1 MPRAGLR
8 RGETAS
14 VEQEVRQPVRM
25 DRRLLGWGLFLIIV
39 GSIPLLVRGGYLD
52 RALVEDW
59 PSLWPLLLIG
69 WGIGLVLRRT
79 PGELVGSAISVAVL
93 GVMVGGLIATGFG
106 GFPAFGACGDGTGAT
121 SFDSRSGT
129 LSDGGRMNVEFN
141 CGTLTV
147 KAVDGSEWSISG
159 RGPDGEGPEIV
170 ADFGRVQIKPKDEEF
185 RGFVA
190 DASTWDVEVP
200 RTPRLDVGV
209 TLNAGEGT
217 IDLAGA
223 NLGSLNTTLNAGS
236 LTFELAETAALESVN
251 GTVNAGAATFDLPG
265 FVTDANLTLN
275 AGSITVCL
283 PAGTPV
289 NARWNGALGSNNFD
303 SAGLDK
309 IDDQHWMTRGL
320 NPATDPHLEL
330 RVSANA
336 GSFTL
341 DLGGSCDA

>member
-1 MPRAGLR
+1 
-8 RGETAS
+8 
-14 VEQEVRQPVRM
+14 VRI

-39 GSIPLLVRGGYLD
+39 GAIPLLVRGGYLD
-52 RALVEDW
+52 RGLIEDW

-79 PGELVGSAISVAVL
+79 PGELLGSAISVTVL

-106 GFPAFGACGDGTGAT
+106 GFPSFGACGDGTNAT
-121 SFDSRSGT
+121 SFASRSGT
-129 LSDGGRMNVEFN
+129 LSDGGRVNVEFS

-147 KAVDGSEWSISG
+147 EAVDGSDWSISG

-170 ADFGRVQIKPKDEEF
+170 ADPGRVQIKPRDDEF
-185 RGFVA
+185 RGFI
-190 DASTWDVEVP
+190 DDSSTWDIGVP
-200 RTPRLDVGV
+200 RTPRLDIGI
-209 TLNAGEGT
+209 TLNAGDGK

-223 NLGSLNTTLNAGS
+223 DLGNLSTTLNAGS
-236 LTFELAETAALESVN
+236 LDFKLAAATALGSVN
-251 GTVNAGAATFDLPG
+251 GTVNAGSATFDLPG
-265 FVTDANLTLN
+265 SVTDANLTLN

-289 NARWNGALGSNNFD
+289 NVRWNGALGSNNFD
-303 SAGLDK
+303 SAGLAK
-309 IDDQHWMTRGL
+309 IDDQHWMSGGL
-320 NPATDPHLEL
+320 NPASDPHLEL

-341 DLGGSCDA
+341 DRGGSCDA